1 MSGPTGA
8 QDATREPDEGQV
20 GEGLVEG
27 PVRRRGGGESAGG
40 EAQAT
45 AEGERPREGVTR
57 LRVANGPLL
66 RPVLCRVIS
75 MVLTRADWPVDRLD
89 EALLVCDAIC
99 AHAPAH
105 ATDGTLTFSV
115 HADERE
121 AELCVQEL
129 AADGAER
136 LVRDTGLPLVGNV
149 LERVAERVEVRSDE
163 RSSTPQLVVVISSS

>member
-1 MSGPTGA
+1 MSGQSPA
-8 QDATREPDEGQV
+8 QDATREPDEGGV
-20 GEGLVEG
+20 GEALEDR
-27 PVRRRGGGESAGG
+27 VREAAGG
-40 EAQAT
+40 ADERAAEADW
-45 AEGERPREGVTR
+45 GGREGVTR

-105 ATDGTLTFSV
+105 AADGTLTFSV

-121 AELCVQEL
+121 AELRVQEL
-129 AADGAER
+129 AAGGAER
-136 LVRDTGLPLVGNV
+136 LVHDTSLPLVGNV